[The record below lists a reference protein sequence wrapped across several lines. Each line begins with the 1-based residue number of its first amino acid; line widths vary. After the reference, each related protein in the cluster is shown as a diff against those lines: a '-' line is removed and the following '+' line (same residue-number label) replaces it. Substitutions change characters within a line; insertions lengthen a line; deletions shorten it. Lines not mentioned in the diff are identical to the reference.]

1 MAGNELKL
9 AVWAHLSLMLDCV
22 QTAKRGGGGEGCAR
36 RGEMEHVV
44 IISIESMLI

>member
-9 AVWAHLSLMLDCV
+9 AVWAHLSLLLDCV
-22 QTAKRGGGGEGCAR
+22 QTAKRGGGEGCAR